1 MNLRWLWLINFPVDE
16 EAVSWLRDQGGKD
29 TKAAASA
36 TVVRHKGEAG
46 AVNFNAGTL
55 IGSFESVAKMLDE
68 IASESIKGIM
78 MTFDDFEAGV
88 ENFGTK
94 IQPLMKSR
102 AEAHAALK

>member
-1 MNLRWLWLINFPVDE
+1 MDE
-16 EAVSWLRDQGGKD
+16 EAVNWLRDQGGKD
-29 TKAAASA
+29 TKAAATA
-36 TVVRHKGEAG
+36 TVVRHQGAEG

-55 IGSFESVAKMLDE
+55 IGSFENVAKMLDE
-68 IASESIKGIM
+68 VATEPIKGIM

-102 AEAHAALK
+102 AAAHTALQEA